1 MSKTLPSTYP
11 DTGPGEFMA
20 AQTIQAN
27 DWDNITQCQH
37 HLYQRIGARS
47 NIYISGDDPYE
58 TTSTSYTTV
67 DDNDADHPL
76 TLHQGVIR
84 LTREM
89 IESSAVKHELV
100 LVCVGKDIVV
110 EASVYAPDSGVTTT
124 LTTFTATRVSTTV
137 DRFEGSVL
145 LTKAQADES
154 GVSGSD
160 PRVLLVSIK
169 VKANATSAALY
180 QAYIYESYITAAELP
195 DGT

>member
-11 DTGPGEFMA
+11 SVGPGEFMSA
-20 AQTIQAN
+20 RPIQAD
-27 DWDNITQCQH
+27 DWHNTAQCQH
-37 HLYQRIGARS
+37 HIYQRIGSRS
-47 NIYISGDDPYE
+47 TIYLSGDDPFE
-58 TTSTSYTTV
+58 TTSGSYTTT

-89 IESSAVKHELV
+89 IDSGAVKHELV
-100 LVCVGKDIVV
+100 FVGVGKDIDVQV
-110 EASVYAPDSGVTTT
+110 SVFAPDSGTSA
-124 LTTFTATRVSTTV
+124 LTAFTASRASSTV

-145 LTKAQADES
+145 LTKAQADAG

-160 PRVLLVSIK
+160 PRVLLVSIE
-169 VKANATSAALY
+169 VKANTTSAALY
-180 QAYIYESYITAAELP
+180 QAFVYESYISASELP